1 VVPRTRGLPG
11 RPSVPLVKPPPS
23 DAAVPTGTYLVERYL
38 TAAAAEALPDA
49 VARVAGAC
57 AGAGHVR
64 YLHSTYLPS
73 EETCF
78 CVFQAAS
85 ADAVRAVNAEADFV
99 VDRITDAR
107 VMFDAPPIA
116 RTPKPDQRGDTP

>member
-1 VVPRTRGLPG
+1 
-11 RPSVPLVKPPPS
+11 
-23 DAAVPTGTYLVERYL
+23 VPTGTYLVERYL

-57 AGAGHVR
+57 AGSGLGHVR

-73 EETCF
+73 EDTCF

-107 VMFDAPPIA
+107 VMFDAPPDAMTPDAMTTDA
-116 RTPKPDQRGDTP
+116 RTPRPDQRGDTS